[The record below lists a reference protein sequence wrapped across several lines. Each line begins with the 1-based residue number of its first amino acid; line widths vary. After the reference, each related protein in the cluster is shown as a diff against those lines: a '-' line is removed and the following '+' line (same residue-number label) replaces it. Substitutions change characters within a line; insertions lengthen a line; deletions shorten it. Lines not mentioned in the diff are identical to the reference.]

1 MDQLQRR
8 TMRELTAQ
16 GIEVSGADTDFAGI
30 VRKPVVT
37 SKVQLNGVG
46 EYRQVPACWNRVRP
60 LYYVK
65 PNLGTAWIVRVRC
78 MTGLRCPF
86 WGARSVSI

>member
-8 TMRELTAQ
+8 TMRELAAQ

-46 EYRQVPACWNRVRP
+46 EYRQVPACTMRLVRQSGGGFLAVP
-60 LYYVK
+60 GQ
-65 PNLGTAWIVRVRC
+65 PDQ
-78 MTGLRCPF
+78 
-86 WGARSVSI
+86 